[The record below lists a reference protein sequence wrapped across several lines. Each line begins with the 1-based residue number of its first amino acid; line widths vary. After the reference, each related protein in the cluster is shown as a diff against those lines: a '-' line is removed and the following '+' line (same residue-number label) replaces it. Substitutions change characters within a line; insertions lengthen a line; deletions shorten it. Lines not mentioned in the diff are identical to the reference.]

1 MSNPLTEHTDAQAPV
16 QFGTVWRVMAVL
28 SFLMLSSMCGGVFLW
43 GLWVTGSISTH
54 SNQISVLFERTSGG
68 KGITQ
73 SVNVGSAEADT
84 EMVDSA
90 KTWLT
95 TKDVAER
102 EGCDERTVLNYIARG
117 QIVPMPEK
125 DGKSWRISA
134 GFRII
139 PNPAES
145 GGKVAVKIEP
155 ECGEAKP

>member
-1 MSNPLTEHTDAQAPV
+1 MSNPLTESTDARASV
-16 QFGTVWRVMAVL
+16 QFGTIWKSMAVL

-73 SVNVGSAEADT
+73 SVNVGSAAADT

-95 TKDVAER
+95 TRDVAER

-125 DGKSWRISA
+125 DGKSWRIA
-134 GFRII
+134 ENFRII
-139 PNPAES
+139 PPPSET
-145 GGKVAVKIEP
+145 GGKVAVKEP
-155 ECGEAKP
+155 ECEEAKP

>member
-1 MSNPLTEHTDAQAPV
+1 LFFV
-16 QFGTVWRVMAVL
+16 WTVNTILAHDRDIAVMK
-28 SFLMLSSMCGGVFLW
+28 M
-43 GLWVTGSISTH
+43 
-54 SNQISVLFERTSGG
+54 QIAMQSGG
-68 KGITQ
+68 KGNI
-73 SVNVGSAEADT
+73 SNSINMGNAGAGT

-95 TKDVAER
+95 TKDVATR

-145 GGKVAVKIEP
+145 GGKVAAKLQP
-155 ECGEAKP
+155 ECEEATP

>member
-1 MSNPLTEHTDAQAPV
+1 MSNPLTEHADAQAPV

-43 GLWVTGSISTH
+43 GLWVTGSISMH

-68 KGITQ
+68 KGSVSQ
-73 SVNVGSAEADT
+73 NVNVGAAEA
-84 EMVDSA
+84 EMADSA

-95 TKDVAER
+95 TKDVATR

-145 GGKVAVKIEP
+145 GGKVAAKLQP
-155 ECGEAKP
+155 ECEEATP